1 MKEPWNYQF
10 FTRAEMSCSW
20 TGKCEMDPT
29 FMLMLDSLRLA
40 HGKPIRVSSA
50 YRDPSHPSEAV
61 KPAPGWHTKG
71 KAADLLVSGEDAYK
85 LLRLAL
91 SIGFTGIGVKQTGPA
106 EKRFLHVDTRPTPAV
121 WSYPTS

>member
-10 FTRAEMSCSW
+10 FTRTEMSCSW

-40 HGKPIRVSSA
+40 HGKPIRLSSA
-50 YRDPSHPSEAV
+50 FRDPSHPSEAV

-71 KAADLLVSGEDAYK
+71 KAADLLVSGEEAYK
-85 LLRLAL
+85 LLSWPYRSGL
-91 SIGFTGIGVKQTGPA
+91 PA
-106 EKRFLHVDTRPTPAV
+106 
-121 WSYPTS
+121 SG